1 MSSSPVPGRTVLAP
15 GELVESIDLPL
26 PIERTGGA
34 FGRLTRRHGVDLA
47 IVSVCCVVRESGE
60 VRFAFGAVGPRPFVV
75 TSRLDAPLDDVW
87 THASPISDLR
97 ANADYRL
104 AMLPVLARRAL
115 RDCDGADARGFGSA
129 HDRSR
134 LTVNGTVRTIDVQT
148 HHSLLEVLRDQL
160 NLTGTK
166 ECCAEGECGACT
178 VLLNGRAVNACLV
191 LAVECDGEDVVT
203 IEGLALH
210 GQLDPV
216 QQAFVES
223 GAVQCG
229 FCIPG
234 MIVAARYL
242 LSTNPS
248 PSEDEIKEGLAG
260 NLCRCAGYSRII
272 EAVELAA
279 KRRTA

>member
-1 MSSSPVPGRTVLAP
+1 MT
-15 GELVESIDLPL
+15 
-26 PIERTGGA
+26 
-34 FGRLTRRHGVDLA
+34 
-47 IVSVCCVVRESGE
+47 
-60 VRFAFGAVGPRPFVV
+60 
-75 TSRLDAPLDDVW
+75 
-87 THASPISDLR
+87 IS
-97 ANADYRL
+97 
-104 AMLPVLARRAL
+104 
-115 RDCDGADARGFGSA
+115 
-129 HDRSR
+129 
-134 LTVNGTVRTIDVQT
+134 LTVNGTVRTLDVQT
-148 HHSLLEVLRDQL
+148 HNSLLEVLRDRL

-166 ECCAEGECGACT
+166 ECCAEGECGSCT

-191 LAVECDGEDVVT
+191 LAAECDGENVAT

-234 MIVAARYL
+234 MVVAAKYL

-248 PSEDEIKEGLAG
+248 PSKDEIKEGLAG

-272 EAVELAA
+272 QAVELAA
-279 KRRTA
+279 ARRTA

>member
-1 MSSSPVPGRTVLAP
+1 MTITVT
-15 GELVESIDLPL
+15 I
-26 PIERTGGA
+26 
-34 FGRLTRRHGVDLA
+34 
-47 IVSVCCVVRESGE
+47 
-60 VRFAFGAVGPRPFVV
+60 
-75 TSRLDAPLDDVW
+75 
-87 THASPISDLR
+87 
-97 ANADYRL
+97 
-104 AMLPVLARRAL
+104 
-115 RDCDGADARGFGSA
+115 
-129 HDRSR
+129 
-134 LTVNGTVRTIDVQT
+134 NGTARTIDVDV
-148 HHSLLEVLRDQL
+148 HRSLLELLRDQL

-166 ECCAEGECGACT
+166 ECCAEGECGSCT

-191 LAVECDGEDVVT
+191 LAVECDGEDVAT

-234 MIVAARYL
+234 MIVAAKYL

-260 NLCRCAGYSRII
+260 NLCRCAGYSRIVR
-272 EAVELAA
+272 AVELAA

>member
-1 MSSSPVPGRTVLAP
+1 MTITVT
-15 GELVESIDLPL
+15 I
-26 PIERTGGA
+26 
-34 FGRLTRRHGVDLA
+34 
-47 IVSVCCVVRESGE
+47 
-60 VRFAFGAVGPRPFVV
+60 
-75 TSRLDAPLDDVW
+75 
-87 THASPISDLR
+87 
-97 ANADYRL
+97 
-104 AMLPVLARRAL
+104 
-115 RDCDGADARGFGSA
+115 
-129 HDRSR
+129 
-134 LTVNGTVRTIDVQT
+134 NGTARTIDVDI
-148 HHSLLEVLRDQL
+148 HRSLLELLRDQL

-166 ECCAEGECGACT
+166 ECCAEGECGSCT

-191 LAVECDGEDVVT
+191 LAVECDGEDVAT

-234 MIVAARYL
+234 MIVAAKYL

-260 NLCRCAGYSRII
+260 NLCRCAGYSRIVR
-272 EAVELAA
+272 AVELAA
-279 KRRTA
+279 RRRTA